1 MEIDTGASVTIMGLK
16 TWKKINNKKSLEPT
30 KLRLKSY
37 MGNSIHVIG
46 QTKVPVQLDS
56 LWWELPLIVVDGDSP
71 TLRGRNWLQHMKLP
85 WKEIFKVQTVEEP
98 DQDQLKE
105 ILAKYEVV
113 FDGKLGQVKG
123 TYATLYVDPEAKPMY
138 FKQRSVPYML
148 KKKIEDELGRL
159 EKEGTISSVDF
170 SEWATPIVPILKSD

>member
-16 TWKKINNKKSLEPT
+16 TWKKLNNNKSLEPT

-71 TLRGRNWLQHMKLP
+71 TLLGRNWLQHMKLP
-85 WKEIFKVQTVEEP
+85 GKEIFKVLT
-98 DQDQLKE
+98 
-105 ILAKYEVV
+105 
-113 FDGKLGQVKG
+113 
-123 TYATLYVDPEAKPMY
+123 
-138 FKQRSVPYML
+138 S
-148 KKKIEDELGRL
+148 GRARPRPT
-159 EKEGTISSVDF
+159 ERNTSKVRGGIR
-170 SEWATPIVPILKSD
+170 W